1 MQPGV
6 HSPPRYLVQWLL
18 GASALVSIFGLML
31 VIAPEAARKGFSQLV
46 YANLTAIDTFG
57 AEAAR
62 YIALAHAVFGAVM
75 VGWGIAMILITSEL
89 IASGSRL
96 GWRLLAFSLSG
107 WYVPDTLYSLA
118 SGYWQNAVLN
128 TGFAALFLIPLTL
141 LRPYLR
147 DST

>member
-1 MQPGV
+1 MQPSV

-18 GASALVSIFGLML
+18 GASALVSIFGLLL
-31 VIAPEAARKGFSQLV
+31 VIAPDAARQGFSQLV

-62 YIALAHAVFGAVM
+62 YIALAHAVIGAVM
-75 VGWGIAMILITSEL
+75 VGWGIAMVMITRRL
-89 IASGSRL
+89 IAVGSRL
-96 GWRLLAFSLSG
+96 GWRMLALSLCG

-128 TGFAALFLIPLTL
+128 TGFAALFLIPLAL

-147 DST
+147 DGT

>member
-1 MQPGV
+1 MQPGA
-6 HSPPRYLVQWLL
+6 HSPPRHLVQWLL
-18 GASALVSIFGLML
+18 GASALVAIFGMLL
-31 VIAPEAARKGFSQLV
+31 VIAPDAARKGFSLLV

-62 YIALAHAVFGAVM
+62 YIALAHAVIGAVM
-75 VGWGIAMILITSEL
+75 VGWGIAMIMITSEL

-107 WYVPDTLYSLA
+107 WYVPDTLYSLT
-118 SGYWQNAVLN
+118 SGYWQNAALN
-128 TGFAALFLIPLTL
+128 TCFAAIFAVPLAL

-147 DST
+147 GST

>member
-1 MQPGV
+1 MQPGM
-6 HSPPRYLVQWLL
+6 HAPPRYLVQWLL
-18 GASALVSIFGLML
+18 GASTLVAIFGLVL
-31 VIAPEAARKGFSQLV
+31 VMASGAARQGFSQLI
-46 YANLTAIDTFG
+46 YANLTAIDSFG

-62 YIALAHAVFGAVM
+62 YIALAHAVIGAVM

-118 SGYWQNAVLN
+118 SGYWQNAALN
-128 TGFAALFLIPLTL
+128 TCFAAIFVVPLAL
-141 LRPYLR
+141 LHPYLR
-147 DST
+147 GST